1 MQLLLREAEP
11 QDIEYIVT
19 SWTAA
24 HGTVQR
30 LAESSLYELR
40 QKAAI
45 RRRLASTTALIAHLE
60 DTRDLIL
67 GWAVGSAEDLTLDYV
82 FVKHA
87 YRRTGIAKKLIGA
100 LLPPKGP
107 YRFTHPPA
115 AFVKLNPDPN
125 KWVYDAY
132 AFLLND

>member
-24 HGTVQR
+24 NGTVQR
-30 LAESSLYELR
+30 LADTELYVLR

-45 RRRLASTTALIAHLE
+45 RRRLAASTALVAHLE

-67 GWAVGSAEDLTLDYV
+67 GWAVGSAQDLTLDYV

-107 YRFTHPPA
+107 YRHTHLPA
-115 AFVKLNPDPN
+115 AFVKLSPDPKN
-125 KWVYDAY
+125 WVYDAY